1 MDHRSRRRRAYRK
14 RQHELAERRDR
25 RAVRL
30 GAELPAEAEPASQD
44 PPLDLGA
51 TTRGGDPT
59 ADAYGWVEGT

>member
-30 GAELPAEAEPASQD
+30 QAELRAEAERAPQGPA
-44 PPLDLGA
+44 LDVGA
-51 TTRGGDPT
+51 TTRGGDLT